1 MKFEILDRL
10 TQGPATLGD
19 LQRAL
24 GVPDSPSYRRG
35 ALLRQLEALFASGQ
49 ILRPAVHKP
58 WYALRKG
65 SRDSRGRFA
74 K

>member
-19 LQRAL
+19 LLHAL
-24 GVPDSPSYRRG
+24 VIPATSSARRG
-35 ALLRQLEALFASGQ
+35 ALLRQLKELFATGH

>member
-1 MKFEILDRL
+1 MKAEILDRL

-19 LQRAL
+19 LQQSL
-24 GVPDSPSYRRG
+24 GITELSRRRRG
-35 ALLRQLEALFASGQ
+35 ALLRQLRELFASGQ
-49 ILRPAVHKP
+49 ILKPAVRKP